1 MGAAWHQHHQAGQR
15 TSSKSYGFEAWH
27 PDPSDLRALRTA
39 SDNIKKGIFE
49 DETLPVTDDPYQEL
63 GNDDNL
69 KEVD

>member
-1 MGAAWHQHHQAGQR
+1 MQSGTNTIKLAREHARKA
-15 TSSKSYGFEAWH
+15 YGFEAWH

-49 DETLPVTDDPYQEL
+49 DGTLPVTNDPYQEL
-63 GNDDNL
+63 GNDDTL